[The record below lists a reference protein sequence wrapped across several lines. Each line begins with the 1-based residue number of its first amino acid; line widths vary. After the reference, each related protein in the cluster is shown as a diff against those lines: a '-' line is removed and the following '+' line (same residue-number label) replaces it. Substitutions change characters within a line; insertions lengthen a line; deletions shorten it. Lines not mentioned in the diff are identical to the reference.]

1 MVDKNSEAPMAATI
15 EASKLPVNHEKTDM
29 NSIAIL
35 EAVNTSYVPFNGQ
48 QIITAM
54 AAGVAYVAMKPIVE
68 NLGMSWGTQQQK
80 LMKQLDKFNCI
91 HMNMVAADGKLRKL
105 LCLPLKKLNGW
116 LFSINPEKV
125 RADIRDKL
133 IQYQEECFTVL
144 HDYWTKGHVVN
155 PRKAKKALPG
165 KITTEQQ
172 EAIKQL
178 VMSRGQ
184 SLPKEKQ
191 AKAMI
196 TMWSSLKSHFGCSY
210 KEISEEQFSEALS
223 LAARVPLEGEFI
235 GKQEKKTNELSAKEA
250 NSLVWLWDYANRS
263 QALFRELYPALKH
276 IQSNYSG
283 RCYDYGHEFSY
294 VIGTA
299 RDVLI
304 NHTRDVDIN
313 EPDGPTNLSA
323 WIRLKNKELPP
334 SVHLY

>member
-1 MVDKNSEAPMAATI
+1 
-15 EASKLPVNHEKTDM
+15 M

-68 NLGMSWGTQQQK
+68 NLGMSWSTQQTK
-80 LMKQLDKFNCI
+80 LMKQISKFNCV

-144 HDYWTKGHVVN
+144 HDYWTKGKAENARKKTSVDDRTPLRDAVN
-155 PRKAKKALPG
+155 MLVSKKHLMYP
-165 KITTEQQ
+165 
-172 EAIKQL
+172 EAY
-178 VMSRGQ
+178 
-184 SLPKEKQ
+184 
-191 AKAMI
+191 AMI
-196 TMWSSLKSHFGCSY
+196 HQRFNVES
-210 KEISEEQFSEALS
+210 IEELDASQIPQAVEYIH
-223 LAARVPLEGEFI
+223 RVVLEGEFI

-263 QALFRELYPALKH
+263 QALFRELYPALKQ

-294 VIGTA
+294 VIGMA

-304 NHTRDVDIN
+304 NHTRDIDIN

-323 WIRLKNKELPP
+323 WMRLKNKELPP
-334 SVHLY
+334 SVHNY